1 MANAQDTDAASPTRW
16 GILGTGTIAHKFAT
30 GLKDARDTQLLA
42 VGSRSQAGADR
53 FGDAFGVPRRYA
65 SYEAL
70 VSDPDIDVIYVATP
84 HPMHHDA
91 MRLCLDA
98 GKPVLCEKPFTVNAL
113 DARDVIDT
121 ARRRDLFLME
131 AMWTRYLPAMA
142 RFRELIANGAIG
154 DPLLL
159 TADFGFRVENPDP
172 ASRLFNVQLGGGALL
187 DVGVYVV
194 SLASMI
200 FGAPSGASGI
210 PQVGATGV
218 DELTAITLTYD
229 GGRMAQLNCA
239 IRVSTA
245 TEATLYGTDGFLKL
259 ESPWFSA
266 SRLTLVR
273 PDDAPETL
281 DLPYRGNGYPHEAE
295 EVGRCL
301 REGLRESPTMPLD
314 ETLQIVATMDA
325 IRAPWAVRYPG
336 DA

>member
-1 MANAQDTDAASPTRW
+1 MADGQTTTPTRW

-30 GLKDARDTQLLA
+30 GLEDADSAQLIA

-53 FGDAFGVPRRYA
+53 FGDACAVPRRHA

-70 VSDPDIDVIYVATP
+70 VGDPEIDVIYVAVP

-98 GKPVLCEKPFTVNAL
+98 GKPVLCEKPFTVNAR

-121 ARRRDLFLME
+121 ARQRKLFLME
-131 AMWTRYLPAMA
+131 AMWTRYLPAVV
-142 RFRELIANGAIG
+142 RFRELIAAGAIG

-159 TADFGFRVENPDP
+159 TADFGFRVANPDP
-172 ASRLFNVQLGGGALL
+172 ASRLFNVRLGGGALL
-187 DVGVYVV
+187 DVGVYTV
-194 SLASMI
+194 SLASMV
-200 FGAPSGASGI
+200 FGAPTGVSGI
-210 PQVGATGV
+210 PQIGDTGV

-239 IRVSTA
+239 IRVNTA
-245 TEATLYGTDGFLKL
+245 IGATLFGTDGSLTL
-259 ESPWFSA
+259 GSPWYAA
-266 SRLTLVR
+266 SRLTLNR
-273 PDDAPETL
+273 TNGDPEQI
-281 DLPYRGNGYPHEAE
+281 DLPYRGNGYNYEAE

-301 REGLRESPTMPLD
+301 DEGLLESPVMPLD
-314 ETLQIVATMDA
+314 ETLRIMETLDA
-325 IRAPWAVRYPG
+325 VRAPWAVRYPG